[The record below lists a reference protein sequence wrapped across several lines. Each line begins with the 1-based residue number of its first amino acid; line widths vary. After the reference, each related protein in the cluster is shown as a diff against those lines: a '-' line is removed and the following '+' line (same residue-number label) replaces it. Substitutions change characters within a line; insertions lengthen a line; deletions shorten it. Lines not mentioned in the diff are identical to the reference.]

1 MKGYR
6 YMFLEKSDVSLY
18 YEIRGEGEALVLI
31 HGMIVDAGLYETAA
45 QILANKYKVVT
56 FDRRGNSRSTLKGF
70 PAPEFSMDAQ
80 AEDIKDLME
89 AAGVEEAYVAGASA
103 GAVIGHYFLQKYPEK
118 VKHLIMYEPS
128 MLGLM
133 ISKDPETA
141 EWYETLNG
149 FVQKGKIN
157 NALLRFAQSIGEAD
171 DRSPVKSQEAV
182 VRELDNVEF
191 AFKNEMPGAARY
203 IPDLDSFKQYS
214 DRITIAAGERSRGNR
229 YEKQAIFLG
238 SLMGK
243 KPLYYPGG
251 HNLPFELPAEYA
263 MCILGT
269 LQLNGNRND
278 C

>member
-1 MKGYR
+1 MI
-6 YMFLEKSDVSLY
+6 LEKRDVSLY
-18 YEIRGEGEALVLI
+18 YEIRGEGEALILI

-45 QILANKYKVVT
+45 QILAKKYKVIT
-56 FDRRGNSRSTLKGF
+56 FDRRGNSRSVLKES
-70 PAPEFSMDAQ
+70 PAPDFSMDAQ
-80 AEDIKDLME
+80 AQDIKDLME
-89 AAGVEEAYVAGASA
+89 AAGIEEAYIAGASA

-149 FVQKGKIN
+149 FVQKGKLS
-157 NALLRFAQSIGEAD
+157 NALLRFAESIGEAD

-182 VRELDNVEF
+182 IRELDNVEF

-203 IPDLDSFKQYS
+203 IPDLESFKKYS

-229 YEKQAIFLG
+229 YEKQAIFLSG
-238 SLMGK
+238 IMGK
-243 KPLYYPGG
+243 KPVYYPGG
-251 HNLPFELPAEYA
+251 HNLPFELPEEYA
-263 MCILGT
+263 ICIYGT
-269 LQLNGNRND
+269 LALQFQ
-278 C
+278 